1 MAHLG
6 LRLLGGFG
14 LETDGRRLRL
24 PSRKAQALLAY
35 LALRPGRA
43 HTREALTTLLWS
55 DTTGTRA
62 RQSLRQTVLR
72 VRRVFAAVRN
82 RGFVVEGERVSL
94 DAAAVGVDV
103 ARFERLA
110 RQGTAESLQSAAA
123 LYHGSL
129 LEGLRV
135 EIGPFEDW
143 LQSERERLHEQVRE
157 VFTRLLEM
165 QMRRGPLDAAV
176 QTASRLLAID
186 PLRED
191 VHRTLMRLYLRQG
204 RRGAALKHYQ
214 LCVGVLERELGVE
227 PEPETRRVYREI
239 LQQQARNA
247 TAPRHAVAAVTP
259 LVGRDAEIK
268 RLRALAQAALGGRGQ
283 IVLVTGEAGIGKSR
297 LVEELIAEYARRG
310 GRVLVGRAYETEQIL
325 PLRPWLDALR
335 TGRVVAD
342 ATRKGELQPTASRE
356 LARVFPELAD
366 PGATPEITRESY
378 VRLFDVLDSLIVRL
392 ATGGPVT
399 VVIEDLHSADD
410 MSLRFLAFLARRV
423 RDRPVLLVGR
433 ARGAGVAG

>member
-143 LQSERERLHEQVRE
+143 LQSERERLHERVRE
-157 VFTRLLEM
+157 VLSRLLEL

-176 QTASRLLAID
+176 QTASRLLTID

-239 LQQQARNA
+239 LQQQVRNA
-247 TAPRHAVAAVTP
+247 STHRHAVGAAVTP
-259 LVGRDAEIK
+259 LVGRDAELK
-268 RLRALAQAALGGRGQ
+268 RLRALAQAALGGHGQ

-297 LVEELIAEYARRG
+297 LVEELIGEHARRG

-335 TGRVVAD
+335 TGRVVAE
-342 ATRKGELQPTASRE
+342 AARKGELQPTVRRE
-356 LARVFPELAD
+356 LARVFPELAE
-366 PGATPEITRESY
+366 PGTTPEISRESY
-378 VRLFDVLDSLIVRL
+378 VRVFDVLDGLIRRL
-392 ATGGPVT
+392 AAGAAGDVVVGG
-399 VVIEDLHSADD
+399 A
-410 MSLRFLAFLARRV
+410 
-423 RDRPVLLVGR
+423 
-433 ARGAGVAG
+433 